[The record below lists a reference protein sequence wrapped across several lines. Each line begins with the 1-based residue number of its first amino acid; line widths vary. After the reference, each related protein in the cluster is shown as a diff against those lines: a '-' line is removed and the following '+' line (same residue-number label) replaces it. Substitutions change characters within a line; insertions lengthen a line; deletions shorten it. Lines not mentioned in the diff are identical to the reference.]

1 MLPYV
6 MYDRADADVD
16 EIALTSYQCYRKNKE
31 HLGEY
36 ELFICNVRSL
46 QKKVM

>member
-1 MLPYV
+1 
-6 MYDRADADVD
+6 MYSKAGADVD
-16 EIALTSYQCYRKNKE
+16 KIALTSHWYYSKNKE